1 MSENEVREFQKKLE
15 ALCDSYKIPFFFS
28 VTLYRNEQNQIRA
41 MQMKECSTDEL
52 TVVLVGT
59 AAHNA
64 ALHAMETVGRGKI
77 LSEEERTTY
86 KPKHKPENNGQGK
99 SN

>member
-1 MSENEVREFQKKLE
+1 MSENEIREFQKKFE

-28 VTLYRNEQNQIRA
+28 VTLYRDEGNQIRA
-41 MQMKECSTDEL
+41 MEMKECRTAEFSI
-52 TVVLVGT
+52 VLVGT

-64 ALHAMETVGRGKI
+64 ALHAMETIGRGKI
-77 LSEEERTTY
+77 LSEEEKTIY